1 MKHQQTN
8 GVLPMNFKLRKWKK
22 SDTENFFKYSN
33 NAKIAENMRASF
45 PSTLEDSKTTVESFS
60 CNDETQQCCRAVIVN
75 GEAVGCIALFIKNDV
90 YCKSAE
96 IAYWLGEPF
105 WGKEIMSKAIKQL
118 CQLAFEQYDI
128 VRIFA
133 EPYAHNI
140 GSRKALEK
148 AGFVLEG
155 IMKKSVY
162 KNGRFFDYCMYALV
176 K

>member
-1 MKHQQTN
+1 MD
-8 GVLPMNFKLRKWKK
+8 FELRKCEK
-22 SDTENFFKYSN
+22 SDAETFFKYSHN
-33 NAKIAENMRASF
+33 PKILENMRDAF
-45 PSTLEDSKTTVESFS
+45 PSTLENCKKTVESFS
-60 CNDETQQCCRAVIVN
+60 SNDETQQCCRAIVVN
-75 GEAVGCIALFIKNDV
+75 GEAAGCIALFVKNDV

-105 WGKEIMSKAIKQL
+105 WGRGIMNEAIKQL
-118 CQLAFEQYDI
+118 CRIAFEQYDI

-155 IMKKSVY
+155 IMRKNVY
-162 KNGRFFDYCMYALV
+162 KNGRFFDSCMYALV

>member
-1 MKHQQTN
+1 MY
-8 GVLPMNFKLRKWKK
+8 FELRKWEK

-33 NAKIAENMRASF
+33 NKKIAENMRDAF
-45 PSTLEDSKTTVESFS
+45 PSTLDDCRKTVESFS
-60 CNDETQQCCRAVIVN
+60 RNDEAKQCCRAIVVN
-75 GEAVGCIALFIKNDV
+75 GEVVGSVALFIKDDV

-105 WGKEIMSKAIKQL
+105 RGRGIMSESIKQI
-118 CQLAFEQYDI
+118 CKTAFEQYDI

-133 EPYAHNI
+133 EPYAHNM

-155 IMKKSVY
+155 IMRKGVY
-162 KNGRFFDYCMYALV
+162 KNGSFFDYCMYALV

>member
-1 MKHQQTN
+1 MD
-8 GVLPMNFKLRKWKK
+8 FELREWEKP
-22 SDTENFFKYSN
+22 DTENFFKYSSN
-33 NAKIAENMRASF
+33 TKIAENMRSSF
-45 PSTLEDSKTTVESFS
+45 PSTLEDCRKTVESFS
-60 CNDETQQCCRAVIVN
+60 CNDETQQYCRAIVVN

-90 YCKSAE
+90 YCKNAE

-105 WGKEIMSKAIKQL
+105 WGRGIMSEAIKQL
-118 CQLAFEQYDI
+118 CQTAFEQYEI

-133 EPYAHNI
+133 EPYAHNT

-162 KNGRFFDYCMYALV
+162 KNGNFFDYCMYALV

>member
-1 MKHQQTN
+1 M
-8 GVLPMNFKLRKWKK
+8 
-22 SDTENFFKYSN
+22 
-33 NAKIAENMRASF
+33 
-45 PSTLEDSKTTVESFS
+45 
-60 CNDETQQCCRAVIVN
+60 
-75 GEAVGCIALFIKNDV
+75 GCIAIFSKNDV

-96 IAYWLGEPF
+96 IAYWLGEPL
-105 WGKEIMSKAIKQL
+105 WGRGIMSRAIKEL
-118 CQLAFEQYDI
+118 CKTAFEQYDT

-155 IMKKSVY
+155 TMKKSVY
-162 KNGRFFDYCMYALV
+162 KNGRLFDSCMYALV

>member
-1 MKHQQTN
+1 M
-8 GVLPMNFKLRKWKK
+8 LKWEK
-22 SDTENFFKYSN
+22 SDAENFFKYSQN
-33 NAKIAENMRASF
+33 PKVAENMRDTF
-45 PSTLEDSKTTVESFS
+45 PSTLEDCRKAVESFGYS
-60 CNDETQQCCRAVIVN
+60 DETQQCCRAIVVN
-75 GEAVGCIALFIKNDV
+75 GEAVGCIAIFFKNDV
-90 YCKSAE
+90 YRKSAE

-105 WGKEIMSKAIKQL
+105 WGRGIMSRAIKEL
-118 CQLAFEQYDI
+118 CQIVFEQYDI

-133 EPYAHNI
+133 EPYAHNT

>member
-1 MKHQQTN
+1 MD
-8 GVLPMNFKLRKWKK
+8 FELRKWET

-33 NAKIAENMRASF
+33 NTKIAENMRASF
-45 PSTLEDSKTTVESFS
+45 PATLEESKTIVESFS
-60 CNDETQQCCRAVIVN
+60 CNNEIKQCCRAIVVN
-75 GEAVGCIALFIKNDV
+75 GEAVGCVALFIKNDV

-105 WGKEIMSKAIKQL
+105 WGKGIMSQALKQL
-118 CQLAFEQYDI
+118 CQIAFEEYDI

-140 GSRKALEK
+140 GSRKVLEK

-155 IMKKSVY
+155 TMKKGAY
-162 KNGRFFDYCMYALV
+162 KNWRFLDYCMYALS

>member
-1 MKHQQTN
+1 MD
-8 GVLPMNFKLRKWKK
+8 FELRKWKK
-22 SDTENFFKYSN
+22 SDAESFFKYSSN
-33 NAKIAENMRASF
+33 PKITKNMRDAF
-45 PSTLEDSKTTVESFS
+45 PSTLDDCRKTVESFS
-60 CNDETQQCCRAVIVN
+60 CNDETKQCCRAIIVN
-75 GEAVGCIALFIKNDV
+75 GEAVGCIGLFIKDDI

-105 WGKEIMSKAIKQL
+105 CGRGIMSEAIKQL
-118 CQLAFEQYDI
+118 CQTAFEQYNI

-148 AGFVLEG
+148 AGFALEG
-155 IMKKSVY
+155 IMKKGVY
-162 KNGRFFDYCMYALV
+162 KDGKFFDYCMYALV